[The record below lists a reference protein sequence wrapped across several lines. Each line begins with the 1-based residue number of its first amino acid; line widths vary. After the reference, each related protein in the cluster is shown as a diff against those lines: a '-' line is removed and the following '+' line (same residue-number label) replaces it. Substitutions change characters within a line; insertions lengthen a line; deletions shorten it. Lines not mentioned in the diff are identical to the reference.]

1 MAGGSAYP
9 WDAVTL
15 TLRFTD
21 GHPLLVTLWAT
32 TPAGIG
38 TPPYPGSLD
47 PRPTLLRT
55 GGHNGTGMAY
65 QVMSRRFV
73 GRSQELARLRQ
84 LLARA
89 ADGTPLVALIGGE
102 AGVGKTRL
110 VEQLAAARGQGV
122 RVLRGGLDDQADP
135 GDLHAGDGRPG
146 GGGTAGRYQAG
157 GDGTAG
163 SLRV

>member
-1 MAGGSAYP
+1 
-9 WDAVTL
+9 
-15 TLRFTD
+15 
-21 GHPLLVTLWAT
+21 
-32 TPAGIG
+32 
-38 TPPYPGSLD
+38 
-47 PRPTLLRT
+47 
-55 GGHNGTGMAY
+55 MAY